1 MCVSQGTDLRKRE
14 IHPSR
19 VSLTRTPTSVR
30 AKCLKIGWS
39 DAARL
44 MLLDLLHDHD
54 ESVSLPGMLFGPS
67 SRFALAMACLAL
79 CGGCFPPPESKLD
92 ENKNPYFL
100 EGKARVAARDYK
112 GAIDAFEKALEVHP
126 RSALAHFELGMLYE
140 QHSDQTERDYVNAM
154 YHYQEVLRL
163 RPAGVYP
170 HDNAKIRIASCK
182 QEIVKAESLAPVYY
196 AMERELN
203 RLKQENQELRAQ
215 LEGLQSQTTRM
226 IQVQAPAPSPV
237 TPQRMAFAGSPN
249 AAPEVRAAAP
259 AYKQHT
265 IKPNET
271 LASIAR
277 AHQIRLET
285 LMAANPSLQPKKLQ
299 PGQTI
304 KIPAP

>member
-1 MCVSQGTDLRKRE
+1 
-14 IHPSR
+14 
-19 VSLTRTPTSVR
+19 
-30 AKCLKIGWS
+30 
-39 DAARL
+39 
-44 MLLDLLHDHD
+44 
-54 ESVSLPGMLFGPS
+54 MLFAWF
-67 SRFALAMACLAL
+67 SRFALAAVCVALLA
-79 CGGCFPPPESKLD
+79 GCFPPPESKLD

-140 QHSDQTERDYVNAM
+140 QHSDQTERDYIYAM

-170 HDNAKIRIASCK
+170 HDNAKVRMASCK

-203 RLKQENQELRAQ
+203 RLKQDNQDLRGQ
-215 LEGLQSQTTRM
+215 LENFQSQTVR
-226 IQVQAPAPSPV
+226 VAQAAPTV
-237 TPQRMAFAGSPN
+237 TQDRLKAELRTGAEPRTQGSGPQRMAFAGSASPG
-249 AAPEVRAAAP
+249 PEVRAAAP
-259 AYKQHT
+259 TYKQHVV
-265 IKPNET
+265 KANET
-271 LASIAR
+271 LISIAR
-277 AHQIRLET
+277 AHQMRLET
-285 LMAANPSLQPKKLQ
+285 IMAANPTLNPKRLQ

>member
-1 MCVSQGTDLRKRE
+1 
-14 IHPSR
+14 
-19 VSLTRTPTSVR
+19 
-30 AKCLKIGWS
+30 
-39 DAARL
+39 
-44 MLLDLLHDHD
+44 
-54 ESVSLPGMLFGPS
+54 MLFAWF
-67 SRFALAMACLAL
+67 SRFALAAVCVAL
-79 CGGCFPPPESKLD
+79 FGGCFPPPESKLD

-112 GAIDAFEKALEVHP
+112 GAIDAFEKALEIHP

-140 QHSDQTERDYVNAM
+140 QHSDQTERDYINAM

-170 HDNAKIRIASCK
+170 HDNAKVRIASCK

-203 RLKQENQELRAQ
+203 RLKQENQDLRSQ
-215 LEGLQSQTTRM
+215 LENFQSQTVR
-226 IQVQAPAPSPV
+226 VAQATAPPPA
-237 TPQRMAFAGSPN
+237 TPQRIAFAGSPN
-249 AAPEVRAAAP
+249 PATEVRAVSP
-259 AYKQHT
+259 TYKQHV

-277 AHQIRLET
+277 AHQVRLET
-285 LMAANPSLQPKKLQ
+285 IMAANPTLQPKRLQ